1 MIRKHLIFCKHLIF
15 WMSGLVLILSALLA
29 ADIQKQKSETEA
41 VPNSERARD
50 IQVCGRI
57 VCLSEE
63 MHKLY
68 DADLPTGHE
77 HLYGF
82 KTEDGSFYTLLRTN
96 MSEALFT
103 DERLHQK
110 ELIIKG
116 RTFPKTYIL
125 EAMTLYSIHDG
136 VVHALYY
143 YCETCA
149 IQTAAPGECE
159 CCQEPVELV
168 EQPIGP
174 LTDWQD
180 D

>member
-1 MIRKHLIFCKHLIF
+1 MVRKHLIF
-15 WMSGLVLILSALLA
+15 WMGGLVLVLSALLA
-29 ADIQKQKSETEA
+29 ADIQEQKSGTEA
-41 VPNSERARD
+41 EQARD
-50 IQVCGRI
+50 IQVRGRI

-68 DADLPTGHE
+68 DADLPAGHE

-82 KTEDGSFYTLLRTN
+82 KTEDGVFYTLLRTN
-96 MSEALFT
+96 MSEALFI
-103 DERLHQK
+103 DKRLHKK

-116 RTFPKTYIL
+116 RTFPKTHIL

-136 VVHALYY
+136 GVHELYY

-149 IQTAAPGECE
+149 IRASAPSECE

-168 EQPIGP
+168 EKRIGP
-174 LTDWQD
+174 LTD
-180 D
+180 

>member
-1 MIRKHLIFCKHLIF
+1 MVRKYLIFGIGGLI
-15 WMSGLVLILSALLA
+15 LILSAIPA
-29 ADIQKQKSETEA
+29 ADIQEEA
-41 VPNSERARD
+41 VPNSQKAQD
-50 IQVCGRI
+50 IQVRGKI
-57 VCLSEE
+57 VCLPEQ

-68 DADLPTGHE
+68 NADLPAGHG

-82 KTEDGSFYTLLRTN
+82 KTEEGAFYTLLRTN
-96 MSEALFT
+96 MSEALFI
-103 DERLHQK
+103 DKRLHKK

-116 RTFPKTYIL
+116 RTFPKTHIL

-149 IQTAAPGECE
+149 IRASAPKDCE

-168 EQPIGP
+168 EKRIGTF
-174 LTDWQD
+174 TD
-180 D
+180 